1 MSGLLMLAG
10 PLAAV
15 LIGLSL
21 GMLGGGG
28 AVLTVPVFVY
38 LLGVPAKSAVAMSM
52 PVVGITSAVGAWR
65 YWRAGHV
72 QIRLAAT
79 FGAVAMAGAFV
90 GTRLAAWLTGS
101 QQLLLLGAV
110 MGLTAF
116 SMLRRAP
123 VARAPQDD
131 AEATAQTVPWR
142 LGPFALVVA
151 LFVGTLT
158 GLVGIGGGFLVV
170 PALVLLARVPIRAA
184 IGTSLAVIT
193 MNATSGLIGYAG
205 RVPIDW
211 LTVAWFAALASGS
224 ATVGASYADR
234 ISPSVLR
241 RAFAGLLFLIAGF
254 LIWQNSHMPSS

>member
-1 MSGLLMLAG
+1 MVAG

-65 YWRAGHV
+65 YWRAGYV

-79 FGAVAMAGAFV
+79 FGAVAMAGAFI
-90 GTRLAAWLTGS
+90 GTRLATWLTGS

-131 AEATAQTVPWR
+131 ATEAAEMVVSWR
-142 LGPFALVVA
+142 LGPLALVVA
-151 LFVGTLT
+151 LFVGALT

-234 ISPSVLR
+234 ISPLVLR

-254 LIWQNSHMPSS
+254 LIWQNSHVPTS

>member
-1 MSGLLMLAG
+1 MIGLGTLAG

-52 PVVGITSAVGAWR
+52 PVVGLTSAVGAWR

-72 QIRLAAT
+72 QVRLAAT

-90 GTRLAAWLTGS
+90 GARLAAWLTGR

-116 SMLRRAP
+116 SMLRRA
-123 VARAPQDD
+123 RIEGAPRDD
-131 AEATAQTVPWR
+131 ATESAAAWR
-142 LGPFALVVA
+142 LGPLALVVA
-151 LFVGTLT
+151 LFVGVLT

-170 PALVLLARVPIRAA
+170 PALVLLARVPMRAA

-211 LTVAWFAALASGS
+211 GMVAWFAALAS
-224 ATVGASYADR
+224 AAAVMGAAYADR

-254 LIWQNSHMPSS
+254 LIWQNSHLSSS